1 MADLI
6 VIDPKICHGKPVI
19 AGTRTPISVILESL
33 EGGDSIEE
41 LCKEYDLTEEVILAL
56 RDAVL

>member
-1 MADLI
+1 MANLI
-6 VIDPKICHGKPVI
+6 TIDPKICHGQPVI
-19 AGTRTPISVILESL
+19 AGTRTPVSVILGSL